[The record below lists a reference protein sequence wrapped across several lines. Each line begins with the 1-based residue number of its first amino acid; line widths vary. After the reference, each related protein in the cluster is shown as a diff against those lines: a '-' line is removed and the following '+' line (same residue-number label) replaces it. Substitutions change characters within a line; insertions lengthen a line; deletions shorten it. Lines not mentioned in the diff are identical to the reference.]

1 MRDGADRGHQSKR
14 DRQIVVTALLGQVG
28 RCKIDGDPAG
38 RQSEPGGDQRR
49 AHPFARFGDRLVRQ
63 ADNGK
68 GGHSWRNLD
77 LYVDR
82 AHLDAFERDGGDPL
96 DHFSLTRALLA
107 RF

>member
-1 MRDGADRGHQSKR
+1 VAEP
-14 DRQIVVTALLGQVG
+14 TALLGQVG
-28 RCKIDGDPAG
+28 RRDAAG

-49 AHPFARFGDRLVRQ
+49 AHPFAGFGDRLVRQ

-68 GGHSWRNLD
+68 GGHSWRNLH

-82 AHLDAFERDGGDPL
+82 AHFDALERDGGDPL
-96 DHFSLTRALLA
+96 DHFSPFQPWFRPSSALPE